1 MDDNQSGQQ
10 AAEQLTHRLGAHRI
24 SACRVVLPKGC
35 DPNSFFVAG
44 ADARQFQSLLEAAQ
58 L

>member
-1 MDDNQSGQQ
+1 V
-10 AAEQLTHRLGAHRI
+10 QLAHHLGAHRI
-24 SACRVVLPKGC
+24 PACRVMLPEGC